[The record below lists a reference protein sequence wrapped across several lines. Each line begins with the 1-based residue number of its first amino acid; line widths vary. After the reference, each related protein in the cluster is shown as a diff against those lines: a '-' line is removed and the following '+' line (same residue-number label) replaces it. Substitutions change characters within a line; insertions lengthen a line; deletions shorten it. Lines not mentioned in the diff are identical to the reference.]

1 MVNEIL
7 RLPLILITLII
18 ISAWGG
24 HEWSDRDWSQRWA
37 ERDTADATAR
47 AVAAESAA
55 RQQRT
60 LLTELEQ
67 SYDESEKRRNALA
80 AAERRNTE
88 LSTEL
93 RDAIE
98 ARKRLLQAG
107 DTSTVAARA
116 NAATD
121 ALVLAELFGRA
132 EQRATN
138 LAGYADEHREA
149 LMACRAEY
157 DIIRKVIDK

>member
-1 MVNEIL
+1 L
-7 RLPLILITLII
+7 KPLTTWLGYGQLIGVICLLVC
-18 ISAWGG
+18 SAWGG

-37 ERDTADATAR
+37 ERDTADAR
-47 AVAAESAA
+47 AQLAAAERAA
-55 RQQRT
+55 TEQREI
-60 LLTELEQ
+60 LTELEQ
-67 SYDESEKRRNALA
+67 SYAESENRRNALA
-80 AAERRNTE
+80 AAERRNNE
-88 LSTEL
+88 LSGQL

-98 ARKRLLQAG
+98 ARKRLLQA
-107 DTSTVAARA
+107 DSTGTIAARA

-138 LAGYADEHREA
+138 LAGYADKHRAA

-157 DIIRKVIDK
+157 EAVR